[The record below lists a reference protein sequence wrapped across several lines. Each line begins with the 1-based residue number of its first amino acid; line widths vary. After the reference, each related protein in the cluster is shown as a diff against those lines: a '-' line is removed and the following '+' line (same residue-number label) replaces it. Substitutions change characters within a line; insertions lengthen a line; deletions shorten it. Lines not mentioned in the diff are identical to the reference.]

1 MTIRLLDRVSTIED
15 LLALPD
21 DGKRYELHN
30 GAIVEVGTSSS
41 KHTVLGLWVGAM
53 LLFFVKSNKLGGLV
67 TGADGTYKL
76 NALNTRVPDAAY
88 VSKNKAATL
97 PRGTVFFP
105 FAPDLAV
112 EIKSPSNSDSEMR
125 DLVLLYLS
133 NGTRLVWTINPD
145 DKKVQVYRP
154 GAQPFEISGDGELEG
169 YDVLPGLKLGLVE
182 MFAEI
187 EGL

>member
-1 MTIRLLDRVSTIED
+1 MTIKLLEPVSTIDD

-30 GAIVEVGTSSS
+30 GEIIEVGTSSS
-41 KHTVLGLWVGAM
+41 KHSALGLWVGAM
-53 LLFFVKSNKLGGLV
+53 LLFFVKSHKLGGLV

-76 NALNTRVPDAAY
+76 NALYVKVPNAAY
-88 VSKNKAATL
+88 ISKEKTATL

-112 EIKSPSNSDSEMR
+112 EIKSPSNSKNEMR
-125 DLVLLYLS
+125 DLALLYLS
-133 NGTRLVWTINPD
+133 TGSRLVWTIDPD
-145 DKKVQVYRP
+145 EKKVQVYRT

-169 YDVLPGLKLGLVE
+169 YDVLPGFKLRLVE

>member
-1 MTIRLLDRVSTIED
+1 MTIKLLEPVSTIDD

-30 GAIVEVGTSSS
+30 GEIIEVGTSAS
-41 KHTVLGLWVGAM
+41 KHTVLGAWVIFM
-53 LLFFVKSNKLGGLV
+53 LMTFVKGHKLGGYV
-67 TGADGTYKL
+67 TSADGTYKL
-76 NALNTRVPDAAY
+76 NDLNTRVPDAAY
-88 VSKNKAATL
+88 ISKAKADTL
-97 PRGTVFFP
+97 PRGTAFFP

-112 EIKSPSNSDSEMR
+112 EIKSPSNTKNDMR
-125 DLVLLYLS
+125 DLALLYIS
-133 NGTRLVWTINPD
+133 TGSRLVWTIDPD
-145 DKKVQVYRP
+145 EKKVQVYRA

-169 YDVLPGLKLGLVE
+169 YDILPDLKLRLVE

>member
-1 MTIRLLDRVSTIED
+1 MTIRLLDRVSTVDD

-30 GAIVEVGTSSS
+30 GEILEVGTSAS
-41 KHTVLGLWVGAM
+41 KRTVLGAWIIFM
-53 LLFFVKSNKLGGLV
+53 LMAHVKASKLGGLV
-67 TGADGTYKL
+67 TSADGTYKL
-76 NALNTRVPDAAY
+76 NDLNIRAPDAAY
-88 VSKNKAATL
+88 ISKAKSATL

-112 EIKSPSNSDSEMR
+112 EIKSPSKSANEMR
-125 DLVLLYLS
+125 DLALLYLS
-133 NGTRLVWTINPD
+133 HGTHLVWAIDPD
-145 DKKVQVYRP
+145 EKTVQVYRA
-154 GAQPFEISGDGELEG
+154 GAQPFEISGDGELDG
-169 YDVLPGLKLGLVE
+169 NDVLPGLKLRLVE

>member
-1 MTIRLLDRVSTIED
+1 MTIRLLDRVSTIDD

-30 GAIVEVGTSSS
+30 GEIVEVGTSSS
-41 KHTVLGLWVGAM
+41 KHTVLGAWIAFM
-53 LLFFVKSNKLGGLV
+53 LISFVKAHKLGGLV
-67 TGADGTYKL
+67 TGADGTYEL
-76 NALNTRVPDAAY
+76 NALNTKVPDAAY
-88 VSKNKAATL
+88 ISKEKSAIL

-105 FAPDLAV
+105 SAPDLAV
-112 EIKSPSNSDSEMR
+112 EIKSPSNSVNEMR
-125 DLVLLYLS
+125 DLALPYLS
-133 NGTRLVWTINPD
+133 NGTRLVWAIDPD
-145 DKKVQVYRP
+145 EKKVQVYRT

-169 YDVLPGLKLGLVE
+169 YDVLPGLNLRLVE

>member
-1 MTIRLLDRVSTIED
+1 MTVRLLDRVSTIDD

-30 GAIVEVGTSSS
+30 GEIVEVGTSSS
-41 KHTVLGLWVGAM
+41 KHTILGAWFVFM
-53 LLFFVKSNKLGGLV
+53 LMAFVKSQKLGGYV
-67 TGADGTYKL
+67 TSADGTYEL
-76 NALNTRVPDAAY
+76 NALNTKVPDAAY
-88 VSKNKAATL
+88 ISKAKADIL

-112 EIKSPSNSDSEMR
+112 EIKSPSNSPNDMR
-125 DLVLLYLS
+125 DLALLYIS
-133 NGTRLVWTINPD
+133 TGSRLVWTIDPD
-145 DKKVQVYRP
+145 EKKVQVYRA
-154 GAQPFEISGDGELEG
+154 GGQPFEISGDGELDG
-169 YDVLPGLKLGLVE
+169 YDVLPDLKLRLVE